1 MTSFR
6 GADLQTLA
14 LAYATVARETKL
26 LEPSATLPFEMVA
39 LETGASASTTGS
51 HSPSSKWLCCVK
63 TIKWQAQFAN
73 KWGEVGNYMQYICF
87 NMAINCDTSTQIQI
101 CSLQYTQKVTLKT
114 NSVNYIQIESQL
126 HN

>member
-6 GADLQTLA
+6 GADLQTLI
-14 LAYATVARETKL
+14 AYATVARETKL

-39 LETGASASTTGS
+39 LKIGASASTTGS
-51 HSPSSKWLCCVK
+51 HLPSSKWLCCVK

-73 KWGEVGNYMQYICF
+73 KWGKFGNYMQYICF

-101 CSLQYTQKVTLKT
+101 CCLQYTQKVTLKT